1 MMQRIRR
8 KKARP
13 RSASGRSGRSRPQ
26 LSLSSAQSLGVQSGR
41 IVYLQRTIGNKAV
54 GAIVASHLK
63 PRELGQ
69 QSPTQLIRREV
80 AFDESKRC
88 YFSTYA
94 PELSFSEHMEAQ
106 EFDSIM
112 DTLNRH
118 ETYIDMPL
126 GMLDQLQRRRLQSF
140 RTTGYPAWLP
150 DKFRALPIVQK
161 RYQTVAHKIEQKRQE
176 LASMNKSPMSMG
188 RADALA
194 LCGLL
199 KRHQINGAARL
210 EKALQ
215 DADDGDRLF
224 GYLFQIHDAVEKLS
238 QLQLSAVEDIEPSSR
253 PRQQPQPRAD
263 YQKMERLKQD
273 EELSFYAAQLD
284 KREKAFID
292 DNVRYKQP
300 ATSDLLRLR
309 SKFSSDTADT
319 LLGNELPLMEDGQPL
334 TAHYSGIQ
342 NKLPAQTD
350 GPPADSYA
358 AASSGAG
365 LQPAPAAK
373 QPAAA
378 PAKANDSNSAGVPTA
393 PTPAAVNYDAM
404 AQKYVNYMTAYMLSQ
419 DLNIPLPY
427 IPWAAAKGSMT
438 FDAWKLHLLGI
449 MKDYAIPFP
458 AF

>member
-8 KKARP
+8 KKIRP
-13 RSASGRSGRSRPQ
+13 RSAPGRSRPQ
-26 LSLSSAQSLGVQSGR
+26 LSLSSAQSLGVHAGR

-63 PRELGQ
+63 PRELSQ
-69 QSPTQLIRREV
+69 QSPTQLLRREV

-88 YFSTYA
+88 YFSTFA

-118 ETYIDMPL
+118 EAYIEMPL
-126 GMLDQLQRRRLQSF
+126 GTLDQLQRRRLQSF
-140 RTTGYPAWLP
+140 RTTSYPAWLP

-176 LASMNKSPMSMG
+176 LASLNKAPMSMNRG
-188 RADALA
+188 DALA
-194 LCGLL
+194 LCALL

-224 GYLFQIHDAVEKLS
+224 GYLFQVHDAVDKLS
-238 QLQLSAVEDIEPSSR
+238 KLQLSAVEDIGPSPR
-253 PRQQPQPRAD
+253 PRQQPPAD
-263 YQKMERLKQD
+263 YQKMERLKQE
-273 EELSFYAAQLD
+273 EELFFYASQLD
-284 KREKAFID
+284 KREKTFAD

-300 ATSDLLRLR
+300 AAQDLLRLR

-342 NKLPAQTD
+342 NKLPARTD

-358 AASSGAG
+358 AAPTGAG
-365 LQPAPAAK
+365 LQQAPAAK
-373 QPAAA
+373 PPGTA
-378 PAKANDSNSAGVPTA
+378 PAKAANSGSIQPPAQ
-393 PTPAAVNYDAM
+393 TPATVNYDAL

-427 IPWAAAKGSMT
+427 IPWATAKGNMT